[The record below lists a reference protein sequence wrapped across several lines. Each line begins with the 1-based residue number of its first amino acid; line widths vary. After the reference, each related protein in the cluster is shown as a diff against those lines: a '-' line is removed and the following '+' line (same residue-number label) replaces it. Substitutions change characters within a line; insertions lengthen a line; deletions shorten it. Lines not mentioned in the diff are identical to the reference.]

1 MGKFCGKIGFS
12 KTIETSPGVWEEQIT
27 EHNCR
32 GDITRSF
39 RKNEQTGQLND
50 NISLSNELS
59 IIADPFVT
67 SCLGSIRYVTYMG
80 VKWKVNSA
88 EVQYPRLILSIG
100 GVYND
105 RKGPQDG
112 AT

>member
-12 KTIETSPGVWEEQIT
+12 KTVETSPGVWEEQIT
-27 EHNCR
+27 EHTCR
-32 GDITRSF
+32 GDITRCF
-39 RKNEQTGQLND
+39 RKYEQSGQLND

-59 IIADPFVT
+59 IIADPIVT
-67 SCLGSIRYVTYMG
+67 FCLESIRYVVYMG
-80 VKWKVNSA
+80 AKWKVNSI

-105 RKGPQDG
+105 RTGPQGG
-112 AT
+112 AS

>member
-105 RKGPQDG
+105 RTGPQDG